1 MPPGHVPVVM
11 PGRMRLRRFV
21 EGQTWTLTDVPTAE
35 IVHISVL
42 LMGIGPEVMWPAG
55 QVRCLRQA
63 GWQDGW
69 VSGWLGQRV
78 AGPAGGWVSE
88 GEWSGARHRGR

>member
-11 PGRMRLRRFV
+11 PGRMRLRRLV

-42 LMGIGPEVMWPAG
+42 LMGVAPEVMWPAG
-55 QVRCLRQA
+55 QVRCLRQV

-78 AGPAGGWVSE
+78 AGPAGGWA
-88 GEWSGARHRGR
+88 SGWPGQRE

>member
-1 MPPGHVPVVM
+1 MSRGRVPVVM

-42 LMGIGPEVMWPAG
+42 LRVHRAGGDVACGAGEVSEADG
-55 QVRCLRQA
+55 VA
-63 GWQDGW
+63 GWLGQRVAGSAGGW
-69 VSGWLGQRV
+69 VSGWLGQWD
-78 AGPAGGWVSE
+78 G
-88 GEWSGARHRGR
+88 